1 MPSREPT
8 SDPLGEIETLT
19 REIASLET
27 QFSNHKLSREQ
38 FESMSKQ
45 FRERLSNAESMAYT
59 MAKTDESI
67 AKRMRARTYSEIGV
81 QQVCNHFIYGSKKSL
96 EPEFGVDRIPRY
108 SLEAE
113 EGKRLPVDTALL
125 ERLANIR
132 LLTATLFE
140 KMPFC
145 PKCSAPTNV
154 YARFKCTQCASI
166 DISINRMVEH
176 LACGT
181 IHEERAFRVGKGMV
195 CPSCKKELQKPD
207 EQRLI
212 GLVCACN
219 KCGAH
224 FEDPSQSFFCRNCQ
238 VDFNLT
244 TGLITDVY
252 DYNINEKVLPEIRS
266 HIGIPVIA
274 KLLQSNG
281 FELTIPG
288 IIEGAGKQAQFS
300 IVAQKG
306 PKVIVIDVGTTDA
319 EVEVEPVLEL
329 YVKLLEAKPDVAV
342 FGAIPRL
349 SATARDV
356 ASKHGISVAEG
367 STPDEVARKILEITE
382 AGMPSP
388 RMRT

>member
-1 MPSREPT
+1 MPSREPAV
-8 SDPLGEIETLT
+8 DPLGEIETLT
-19 REIASLET
+19 RELTSLET
-27 QFSNHKLSREQ
+27 QLSGKKMSREQ
-38 FESMSKQ
+38 YEATAKQ
-45 FRERLSNAESMAYT
+45 LRERISNAESRAYT

-67 AKRMRARTYSEIGV
+67 AKRLRAHTFSKIGV
-81 QQVCNHFIYGSKKSL
+81 QQVCIHFIYGSKKSL
-96 EPEFGVDRIPRY
+96 EPEFGTDRIPRY
-108 SLEAE
+108 SLEI
-113 EGKRLPVDTALL
+113 EGEKVPIDTALL
-125 ERLANIR
+125 ERLANIE
-132 LLTATLFE
+132 LLSATLFE

-145 PKCSAPTNV
+145 PKCATPSNV

-166 DISINRMVEH
+166 DISINRMIEH

-181 IHEERAFRVGKGMV
+181 IHEERAFRLGENVV
-195 CPSCKKELQKPD
+195 CPSCEKVLQKPN

-224 FEDPSQSFFCRNCQ
+224 FEDPSQSFFCRKCE

-252 DYNINEKVLPEIRS
+252 TYDINEKVLPEIRS
-266 HIGIPVIA
+266 HIGIPAIA
-274 KLLQSNG
+274 KLLEGNG
-281 FELTIPG
+281 FQLTIPG
-288 IIEGAGKQAQFS
+288 VIEGEGKQAQFS
-300 IVAQKG
+300 IVARKG
-306 PKVIVIDVGTTDA
+306 PKIVAIDVGLNDV

-329 YVKLLEAKPDVAV
+329 YVKLLEAKLDIAV

-367 STPDEVARKILEITE
+367 STPDEIARKILEIAE
-382 AGMPSP
+382 ADMPSP
-388 RMRT
+388 TMRT

>member
-1 MPSREPT
+1 MPSREP
-8 SDPLGEIETLT
+8 SADPLGEIEMLT

-27 QFSNHKLSREQ
+27 QFSNHKLSPDQ
-38 FESMSKQ
+38 FESMSKELK
-45 FRERLSNAESMAYT
+45 ERISNAESMEYAIE
-59 MAKTDESI
+59 KTDESI
-67 AKRMRARTYSEIGV
+67 AKRMRVRTYSEIGV

-108 SLEAE
+108 SLEI
-113 EGKRLPVDTALL
+113 EGGRRLPVDTALL

-145 PKCSAPTNV
+145 PKCGTPTNV

-181 IHEERAFRVGKGMV
+181 IHEERAFRVGKSMV
-195 CPSCKKELQKPD
+195 CPSCKKVLQKPD

-224 FEDPSQSFFCRNCQ
+224 FEDPSQSFFCRKCE

-252 DYNINEKVLPEIRS
+252 NYNINEKVLPEIRS
-266 HIGIPVIA
+266 HIGVPAIA

-288 IIEGAGKQAQFS
+288 IIEGGGKQAQFS

-306 PKVIVIDVGTTDA
+306 PKVVAIDVGTSDA

-329 YVKLLEAKPDVAV
+329 YVKLLEAKLDVAV

-349 SATARDV
+349 SARARDV

-367 STPDEVARKILEITE
+367 LTPDEVARKILDI
-382 AGMPSP
+382 AQADMPSP
-388 RMRT
+388 KMRT

>member
-8 SDPLGEIETLT
+8 TDPLGEIETLT
-19 REIASLET
+19 REIASLEA
-27 QFSNHKLSREQ
+27 QFSNHKLSPDQ

-45 FRERLSNAESMAYT
+45 LKERIIDAESTAYT
-59 MAKTDESI
+59 MAKTDESM
-67 AKRMRARTYSEIGV
+67 AKRMRARNYGQIGV

-96 EPEFGVDRIPRY
+96 EPEFGLDRVPRY
-108 SLEAE
+108 SLEIE
-113 EGKRLPVDTALL
+113 EGQRLPVDTALL

-145 PKCSAPTNV
+145 PKCATPSNV

-166 DISINRMVEH
+166 DISINRMIEH

-181 IHEERAFRVGKGMV
+181 IHEERAFQLGKNLV
-195 CPSCKKELQKPD
+195 CPSCKKVLQKPS

-224 FEDPSQSFFCRNCQ
+224 FEDPSQSFFCRKCE

-244 TGLITDVY
+244 SGLITDVY
-252 DYNINEKVLPEIRS
+252 TYNINEKVLPEIRT
-266 HIGIPVIA
+266 HIGVPTIA
-274 KLLQSNG
+274 KLLQSHG

-288 IIEGAGKQAQFS
+288 VIEGGGKTAQFS
-300 IVAQKG
+300 IVARKG
-306 PKVIVIDVGTTDA
+306 TKVIAIDVGVSDA

-329 YVKLLEAKPDVAV
+329 YVKLLEAKLDVAV
-342 FGAIPRL
+342 FGAVPRL
-349 SATARDV
+349 SARARDV

-367 STPDEVARKILEITE
+367 STPDDVARRILEIAE
-382 AGMPSP
+382 ADMPSP
-388 RMRT
+388 TVRT

>member
-1 MPSREPT
+1 MPSREA
-8 SDPLGEIETLT
+8 SIDPLGEVETLT
-19 REIASLET
+19 RQLASLEA
-27 QFSNHKLSREQ
+27 QLSDKKITREH
-38 FESMSKQ
+38 FETSSMELK
-45 FRERLSNAESMAYT
+45 ERISNAESMAYA
-59 MAKTDESI
+59 MAKADEPVAKKLRGRAYSQI
-67 AKRMRARTYSEIGV
+67 AV
-81 QQVCNHFIYGSKKSL
+81 QQVCNHFIYGSKKYL
-96 EPEFGVDRIPRY
+96 EPEFGVDRVPRY
-108 SLEAE
+108 SLEIE
-113 EGKRLPVDTALL
+113 EGQRLPVDTALL

-145 PKCSAPTNV
+145 PKCGTPSNV

-166 DISINRMVEH
+166 DISINRMIEH

-181 IHEERAFRVGKGMV
+181 IHEERAFRLGKNLV
-195 CPSCKKELQKPD
+195 CPSCKKVLQKPD

-224 FEDPSQSFFCRNCQ
+224 FEDPSQSFFCRKCE

-244 TGLITDVY
+244 SGLITDVY
-252 DYNINEKVLPEIRS
+252 TYNINEKVLPEIRS
-266 HIGIPVIA
+266 HIGIPAIA

-288 IIEGAGKQAQFS
+288 VIEGGGKTAQFS

-306 PKVIVIDVGTTDA
+306 PKVIAIDVDMSDA
-319 EVEVEPVLEL
+319 DVEVEPVLEL
-329 YVKLLEAKPDVAV
+329 YVKLLEAKLAVAV

-349 SATARDV
+349 STRARDV

-367 STPDEVARKILEITE
+367 STPDDVARKILEIAE
-382 AGMPSP
+382 ADMPSP
-388 RMRT
+388 TVRT